1 MRFALLIALKDI
13 RQRIRNRS
21 AILITIVAPFGLAFI
36 FSALLANTTSFHAR
50 YVVVDLDGGQLA
62 TVLRHDVIG
71 ALATA
76 GVADVSDA
84 ATRDAAVA
92 LVTDGKADAAFVI
105 PAGFSAAISAGRA
118 TTLEIAGGRNAAL
131 ETEVARSVA
140 QRFGDQVVLA
150 ELAVATAGQVAPGPL
165 DAATTGKVIAAATAA
180 QPSVTLVDD
189 AAPLRQLDMATY
201 FSASMAIM
209 FLFFSA
215 GVGIVSLFDERR
227 AKTLD
232 RILAGPV
239 PAWSVLL
246 GKELGAYLM
255 GVLSLAVL
263 VMASTVVMHADWGPP
278 LGVALL
284 GATAVLAAVG
294 ITTLVASFGRSAES
308 AGAAASAVAL
318 TLGILGGSF
327 TMSSQGPDAIATL
340 SLLTPHGW
348 FLRGLGD
355 MHGVGASAADALLPA
370 TILFAMGGVT
380 LVLGMLRARR
390 LVEVR

>member
-1 MRFALLIALKDI
+1 MRFALLIALKDL

-36 FSALLANTTSFHAR
+36 FSALLANTTGFHAR
-50 YVVVDLDGGQLA
+50 YVVVDLDGGQMA

-71 ALATA
+71 SLATA

-92 LVTDGKADAAFVI
+92 LVTDGKADAAFII
-105 PAGFSAAISAGRA
+105 PAGFSAAISAGQA

-140 QRFGDQVVLA
+140 QRFGDQVVVA
-150 ELAVATAGQVAPGPL
+150 ELSVATASKVAPGPL
-165 DAATTGKVIAAATAA
+165 DAATTGKIIAAATAA
-180 QPSVTLVDD
+180 QPSITLVDD
-189 AAPLRQLDMATY
+189 PAPLRQLDMATY
-201 FSASMAIM
+201 FSASMAIL

-255 GVLSLAVL
+255 GVLSLTVL
-263 VMASTVVMHADWGPP
+263 VIASTLIMHADWGPP
-278 LGVALL
+278 AGVALL

-294 ITTLVASFGRSAES
+294 ITTLVASFGRTAES

-370 TILFAMGGVT
+370 AILFAMGAVT